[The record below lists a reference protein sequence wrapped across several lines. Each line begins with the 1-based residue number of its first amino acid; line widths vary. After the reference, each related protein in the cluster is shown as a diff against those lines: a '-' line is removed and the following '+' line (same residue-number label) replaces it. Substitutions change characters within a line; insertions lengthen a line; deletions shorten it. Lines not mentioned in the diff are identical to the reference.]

1 MTIKYPNGKT
11 YEEVVKDE
19 KKEGIIKR
27 KRNGLADRANM
38 GMHLENDVIK
48 SCDYYRNLGIASIYK
63 RPTPIRVYKVDK
75 SNPNKIIEA
84 HFDQNQ
90 QLISLEFIDLNTS
103 ISNAKRLRKTLFIF
117 KT

>member
-48 SCDYYRNLGIASIYK
+48 SCDY
-63 RPTPIRVYKVDK
+63 
-75 SNPNKIIEA
+75 
-84 HFDQNQ
+84 
-90 QLISLEFIDLNTS
+90 
-103 ISNAKRLRKTLFIF
+103 
-117 KT
+117 

>member
-63 RPTPIRVYKVDK
+63 RPYSFQPTERKYLRILTMCPIYLRLHYFKRIK
-75 SNPNKIIEA
+75 HSIFHHIN
-84 HFDQNQ
+84 H
-90 QLISLEFIDLNTS
+90 SL
-103 ISNAKRLRKTLFIF
+103 
-117 KT
+117 